1 VAPWVPFTGSFLA
14 KRCQLDFVR
23 GIVAWPVAKGAARFE
38 KISEISLG
46 FGPRPFP
53 PTSRDFLPALRRQI
67 IARRNVLS
75 AAGLHH
81 VGRRSSQP
89 RVGLGAASR
98 QASSRTGPRLFD
110 RNPPPRPAFARS
122 GRVISTPT
130 AARAAADDPPKE
142 PLAAASPAAGRY
154 ADKPRPLSIIF
165 AKPWGTGC
173 VRCLIP
179 ILLFGG
185 FGYEHL

>member
-1 VAPWVPFTGSFLA
+1 VAPWVPFTGSLLA

-53 PTSRDFLPALRRQI
+53 PTSHDFLPALRRQI

-81 VGRRSSQP
+81 GSTFVSTTRGRGRGLAPSLQP
-89 RVGLGAASR
+89 DGAA
-98 QASSRTGPRLFD
+98 L
-110 RNPPPRPAFARS
+110 
-122 GRVISTPT
+122 
-130 AARAAADDPPKE
+130 
-142 PLAAASPAAGRY
+142 
-154 ADKPRPLSIIF
+154 LSI
-165 AKPWGTGC
+165 GTHRHGLHC
-173 VRCLIP
+173 
-179 ILLFGG
+179 
-185 FGYEHL
+185 